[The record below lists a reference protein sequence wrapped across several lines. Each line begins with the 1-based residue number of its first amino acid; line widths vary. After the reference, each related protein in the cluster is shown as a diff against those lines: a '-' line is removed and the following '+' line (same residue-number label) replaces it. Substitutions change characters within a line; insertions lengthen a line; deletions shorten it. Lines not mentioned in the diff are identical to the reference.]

1 MIRPATHDDAESLV
15 RIYNYYITDTII
27 SFEEE
32 PIASE
37 EMAKRIVET
46 TSSSMPWLVLEQDGQ
61 AIGYAYATVWKRRR
75 AYRYSA
81 ESTVYLLPGQ
91 SGHGYGSR
99 LYEALFAQ
107 LKEKGFHTVIGGIA
121 LPNPESVA
129 LHEKFGMTKVAHFKE
144 VGFKFGQWIDV
155 GYWEG
160 LL

>member
-1 MIRPATHDDAESLV
+1 MIRPATQEDAASIV
-15 RIYNYYITDTII
+15 SIYNHYITNTIV

-32 PIASE
+32 PISSE
-37 EMAKRIVET
+37 EMAKRIGET
-46 TSSSMPWLVLEQDGQ
+46 TSSSMPWLVLEQEGQ
-61 AIGYAYATVWKRRR
+61 VIGYTYATTWKRRS

-81 ESTVYLLPGQ
+81 EITIYLAPGQ
-91 SGHGYGSR
+91 SGHGFGSR
-99 LYEALFAQ
+99 LYEAVFAQ
-107 LKEKGFHTVIGGIA
+107 LREKGFHTVIGGIA